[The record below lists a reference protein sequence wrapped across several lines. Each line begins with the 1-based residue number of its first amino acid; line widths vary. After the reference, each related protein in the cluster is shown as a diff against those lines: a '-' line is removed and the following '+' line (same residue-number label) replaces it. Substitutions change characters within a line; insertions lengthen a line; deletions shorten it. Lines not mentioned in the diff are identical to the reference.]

1 MTLCLL
7 FRWCAAALLGSALLT
22 SSRAAELPDVIERIK
37 PSIVAV
43 GTFQK
48 TRNPS
53 FKFLGTGF
61 AVGDGRQIATNA
73 HVLPTGLN
81 DEQREA
87 LVVMA
92 RSADGGD
99 LLVRPASVIATD
111 EEHDAALLGVEGT
124 PLPALELSTSG
135 AVREGQHFA
144 FTGYPLGNA
153 LGLFPVTHRA
163 LVASVAPI
171 ALPGIS
177 SRKLDAKLVRR
188 LKGPSFRVLQLD
200 ATAYPGSSGSPLY
213 NEATG
218 EVVGVLNMVFVKGS
232 REAALSK
239 PSGISFAIPIQHVQ
253 QLLRQQR

>member
-1 MTLCLL
+1 MRLRLPFGRFAVLL
-7 FRWCAAALLGSALLT
+7 AGLALLASSAAAA
-22 SSRAAELPDVIERIK
+22 LPDVIERIK

-48 TRNPS
+48 TRNPG

-61 AVGDGRQIATNA
+61 AVGDGRQVATNA

-81 DEQREA
+81 EEQRES
-87 LVVMA
+87 LVVMV
-92 RSADGGD
+92 RSPDND
-99 LLVRPASVIATD
+99 LVLRPAAVIATD
-111 EEHDAALLGVEGT
+111 EEHDAALLRVEGT
-124 PLPALELSTSG
+124 PLPALELSVSG
-135 AVREGQHFA
+135 AVREGQHYA

-171 ALPGIS
+171 ALPGINS
-177 SRKLDAKLVRR
+177 GKLDAKLVRR
-188 LKGPSFRVLQLD
+188 LKAPSFQVLQLD

-213 NEATG
+213 DEATG

-232 REAALSK
+232 REAALSR
-239 PSGISFAIPIQHVQ
+239 PSGISFAIPIVHVR